1 MRCGLKAS
9 LLLGAIVAVLLA
21 PLPGCL
27 SRPTE
32 PLRIGVNDWP
42 PFELMYLARARGYF
56 NVENVDVDL
65 VEFSSYTGILRAYH
79 QGNIDGFLAT
89 LNEVL
94 LTENFQDLPAV
105 ILAADYSFGADALV
119 ARDGITDLAHLR
131 GRKIAFEES
140 ALGSYVLGRVLETA
154 GLVAS
159 DVVTINRL

>member
-21 PLPGCL
+21 SLPGCL

-65 VEFSSYTGILRAYH
+65 VEFSSYTGLLRAYH

-89 LNEVL
+89 LNEVQIAD
-94 LTENFQDLPAV
+94 NFQDLPAV
-105 ILAADYSFGADALV
+105 NLV
-119 ARDGITDLAHLR
+119 
-131 GRKIAFEES
+131 
-140 ALGSYVLGRVLETA
+140 
-154 GLVAS
+154 VA
-159 DVVTINRL
+159 